1 MQVAKHRIELRRSHP
16 GRESKLKTTW
26 TFGTGYAVDVDQL
39 YVSASADVYE
49 AYAPF
54 TALYNWSPEL
64 ADGAPNSEWRYRFV
78 DWHASS
84 VTTFIPAD
92 GDDWWLCALSEEG
105 HVLFTGAGLA
115 PEKVPDAGVFS
126 EGAAGYGYLSDLQQI
141 GEHLYA
147 AGYSGQVYK
156 RTGPGR
162 WHHMD
167 QGILQP
173 AGMQGG
179 QYSIQVINGSAE
191 DDIYV
196 AGCTNAP
203 YYPVRASHWNGS
215 EWRDIALPEVAERI
229 TNIHVESKD
238 RIWLCGSNGTLL
250 LGNARDGFRS
260 LSTVDDNQLFLS
272 ITLFEGRA
280 YLGSNLGLFMYDP
293 ANATAGIRPVVTG
306 LEPELQDANVVDS
319 VEGMLWSIGPKDI
332 ARFDGQSWS
341 RIHHPDNPPIG
352 APSGGATP

>member
-1 MQVAKHRIELRRSHP
+1 MKPIATFRT
-16 GRESKLKTTW
+16 GRAMTLDFLCLSAAMDLLPDHEPYTRVVTYDEQDPHIW
-26 TFGTGYAVDVDQL
+26 TFHEEEAIVTSVGVYR
-39 YVSASADVYE
+39 YPASGLRCFVTLTEDGEVGFMDDEWPE
-49 AYAPF
+49 A
-54 TALYNWSPEL
+54 EK
-64 ADGAPNSEWRYRFV
+64 
-78 DWHASS
+78 
-84 VTTFIPAD
+84 IP
-92 GDDWWLCALSEEG
+92 
-105 HVLFTGAGLA
+105 GAGLNS
-115 PEKVPDAGVFS
+115 PDATGW
-126 EGAAGYGYLSDLQQI
+126 GYMSDLRQI

-147 AGYSGQVYK
+147 CGGAGQVYK
-156 RTGPGR
+156 RVAPNQ
-162 WHHMD
+162 WEHMD
-167 QGILQP
+167 QGLLQAPDVSERILP
-173 AGMQGG
+173 RAIHGPDE
-179 QYSIQVINGSAE
+179 S
-191 DDIYV
+191 DIYLV
-196 AGCTNAP
+196 GC
-203 YYPVRASHWNGS
+203 VSASGLPPIAYHWDGAR
-215 EWRDIALPEVAERI
+215 WQLLPLPEVAERI

-319 VEGMLWSIGPKDI
+319 VEGVLWSIGPKDI

-352 APSGGATP
+352 APIGGATP